1 MSENQMISSVVLMVA
16 DYDEALNFYTHKL
29 GFECIADTAMGPGKR
44 WVQIAPPGNS
54 SGTRLVLARATN
66 DSQRAA
72 IGNQTGGRV
81 FLFIQTP
88 AFWADYERLQAQGV
102 HFLEAPREEPHGTVV
117 IFEDL
122 YGNKLELVQYH

>member
-1 MSENQMISSVVLMVA
+1 MSETQQISSVVLMVA
-16 DYDEALNFYTHKL
+16 DYDEALAFYTDKL
-29 GFECIADTAMGPGKR
+29 GFVCVADTDMGPGKR

-54 SGTRLVLARATN
+54 SGTRLVLARATT

-88 AFWADYERLQAQGV
+88 SFWADYTRLKSQGV
-102 HFLEAPREEPHGTVV
+102 DFLEAPREEPHGTVV
-117 IFEDL
+117 IFQDL